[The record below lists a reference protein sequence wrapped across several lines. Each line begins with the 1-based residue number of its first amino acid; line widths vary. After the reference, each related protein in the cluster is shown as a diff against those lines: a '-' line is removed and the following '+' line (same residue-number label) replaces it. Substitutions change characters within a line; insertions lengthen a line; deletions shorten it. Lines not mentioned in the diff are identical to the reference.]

1 MPTRLIRE
9 DLLDSERYWACTI
22 EARQL
27 FVHLMLVADDLGCFS
42 AAPLRLMRR
51 CFEDRPT
58 PERLQTLLQQLA
70 DQDLIR
76 LYEAKGAPYAFIP
89 RFGQRVRVTSLKHP
103 LPPPALYQD
112 DEKAKSQFNKIK
124 HLASEMTGIC
134 PSDDGHLS
142 GRRPSDARHMPAEAK
157 RSEAKRY
164 SVPNGTGD
172 PRGSPEKAGK
182 GDPPPPPAAE
192 TPPPPDPGKVL
203 FDTGVAILTRAHMS
217 EPHARS
223 IIAKIRKSMGDEA
236 TLLAIMSAG
245 DKSDPAPYL
254 VRCAEVAATMKEIE
268 DKYGERPV
276 RLKDGRFTV
285 KGLFLN
291 AKGEQTVGC

>member
-1 MPTRLIRE
+1 
-9 DLLDSERYWACTI
+9 
-22 EARQL
+22 
-27 FVHLMLVADDLGCFS
+27 
-42 AAPLRLMRR
+42 
-51 CFEDRPT
+51 
-58 PERLQTLLQQLA
+58 
-70 DQDLIR
+70 
-76 LYEAKGAPYAFIP
+76 
-89 RFGQRVRVTSLKHP
+89 
-103 LPPPALYQD
+103 
-112 DEKAKSQFNKIK
+112 
-124 HLASEMTGIC
+124 
-134 PSDDGHLS
+134 
-142 GRRPSDARHMPAEAK
+142 
-157 RSEAKRY
+157 
-164 SVPNGTGD
+164 
-172 PRGSPEKAGK
+172 
-182 GDPPPPPAAE
+182 
-192 TPPPPDPGKVL
+192 
-203 FDTGVAILTRAHMS
+203 MS